1 MPLINCEITLP
12 LSWFA
17 TCVITSLEK
26 RVVTAAEGDN
36 PAVFDNSPT
45 NTTFKITDC
54 KLYGPVVTLS
64 TENGN
69 KLLEQLKTGFKKTI
83 KWNKYRSEMSNQI
96 GNKNLNYLTDPTFAN
111 VNRLFVL
118 SYENETDRT
127 SFPKYYVAK
136 IEIIEINC
144 FN

>member
-1 MPLINCEITLP
+1 
-12 LSWFA
+12 
-17 TCVITSLEK
+17 
-26 RVVTAAEGDN
+26 
-36 PAVFDNSPT
+36 
-45 NTTFKITDC
+45 
-54 KLYGPVVTLS
+54 
-64 TENGN
+64 
-69 KLLEQLKTGFKKTI
+69 
-83 KWNKYRSEMSNQI
+83 MSNQI